1 MSNDRG
7 LKIGR
12 RVGLSV
18 IPLLFLVS
26 TMLVLLRVVGVEIGG
41 VFGLLLVVEG
51 VVVGIL
57 IAFEKVELWVG
68 ILEVLE
74 VVLQFVILGIIASD
88 VELALTGVI
97 LEVIL
102 VAGSY
107 ALVKVIKIDPQ
118 FLTFMCVAF
127 VLWLVLSV
135 VVEKDLM
142 DSFVVTMLIDIV
154 FNNVYQ
160 YYVGCNEIY
169 YLHKPEESG
178 SNKEFNKE
186 YFDLYF
192 NRSNIFYRVGYY
204 LACISTVIYI
214 KGLPGLGDLIDSFFS
229 QYKDT
234 PELVQLILRGI
245 PDFVC
250 TYLIFICLVLM
261 VIFLAYHFILIP
273 KTIRKHF
280 RNMEKLLEKKKD
292 NFGPYT
298 NSEEKIILE

>member
-1 MSNDRG
+1 MSSDRG

-12 RVGLSV
+12 IVGLSV

-26 TMLVLLRVVGVEIGG
+26 TMLVLLRVVGVEIGR

-57 IAFEKVELWVG
+57 IAFEKVELRVG

-74 VVLQFVILGIIASD
+74 VVLQIMILGIIAKD
-88 VELALTGVI
+88 VKLVLTGVI
-97 LEVIL
+97 LEVFL

-107 ALVKVIKIDPQ
+107 VLVKVIKIDPQ

-127 VLWLVLSV
+127 VLWLVLSI

-169 YLHKPEESG
+169 YLHKSEESG
-178 SNKEFNKE
+178 FNKE

>member
-1 MSNDRG
+1 MSSDRG

-12 RVGLSV
+12 IIGLSV

-26 TMLVLLRVVGVEIGG
+26 TMLVLLRVVGVEIGR

-68 ILEVLE
+68 ILEVFE
-74 VVLQFVILGIIASD
+74 VVLPVVILGIIAKD
-88 VELALTGVI
+88 VKLALTGVI
-97 LEVIL
+97 LEVFL
-102 VAGSY
+102 AAGSY
-107 ALVKVIKIDPQ
+107 ALVKIIKIYPQ
-118 FLTFMCVAF
+118 IITFICITF
-127 VLWLVLSV
+127 VLWFVLSV
-135 VVEKDLM
+135 FVEKDLM

-154 FNNVYQ
+154 FNNIYQ
-160 YYVGCNEIY
+160 YYIGCNEIY
-169 YLHKPEESG
+169 YLHKLGESG
-178 SNKEFNKE
+178 FNKE

-192 NRSNIFYRVGYY
+192 NRINIFYRVGYY

-229 QYKDT
+229 QYEVT
-234 PELVQLILRGI
+234 PELVQLNLRGI
-245 PDFVC
+245 LDFVC
-250 TYLIFICLVLM
+250 TYLIFVCLVLM
-261 VIFLAYHFILIP
+261 VILLAYYFILIP

-280 RNMEKLLEKKKD
+280 RSMEKLLEKKKD

-298 NSEEKIILE
+298 DSEKEIILE

>member
-12 RVGLSV
+12 RVGLLV
-18 IPLLFLVS
+18 IPVLS
-26 TMLVLLRVVGVEIGG
+26 AILVLLRVVGVEIGG

-68 ILEVLE
+68 ISEVFE
-74 VVLQFVILGIIASD
+74 VVLQIVVLGIRVKD
-88 VELALTGVI
+88 VKLILTGVI
-97 LEVIL
+97 LEVVL

-107 ALVKVIKIDPQ
+107 ALVKVIKKYPQ
-118 FLTFMCVAF
+118 IRIFICIAF
-127 VLWLVLSV
+127 VLWFVLSV

-154 FNNVYQ
+154 FNNIYQ

-169 YLHKPEESG
+169 YLRKLKESG
-178 SNKEFNKE
+178 FNKE

-229 QYKDT
+229 QYKVT

-245 PDFVC
+245 PDFLC
-250 TYLIFICLVLM
+250 TCLIFVCLVLM
-261 VIFLAYHFILIP
+261 VILLAYHFILIP

-280 RNMEKLLEKKKD
+280 RNMEMLLEKKKD
-292 NFGPYT
+292 NFDPYT
-298 NSEEKIILE
+298 DSEKEIILE

>member
-1 MSNDRG
+1 MSSDRR

-12 RVGLSV
+12 RVGLV
-18 IPLLFLVS
+18 ILLLS
-26 TMLVLLRVVGVEIGG
+26 AILVLLRVVGVEIGG

-57 IAFEKVELWVG
+57 IAFEKVELRVG
-68 ILEVLE
+68 MLEVLE
-74 VVLQFVILGIIASD
+74 VVLQIVVLGIIAKD
-88 VELALTGVI
+88 VKLALTGVI
-97 LEVIL
+97 LEVLL

-107 ALVKVIKIDPQ
+107 VLVKVIKIDPQ

-142 DSFVVTMLIDIV
+142 DSFVVTILIDIV

-169 YLHKPEESG
+169 YLHKSEERG
-178 SNKEFNKE
+178 FNKEFNKE

-214 KGLPGLGDLIDSFFS
+214 KGLSGLGDLIDSFFS

-234 PELVQLILRGI
+234 PESVQLILRGI

-250 TYLIFICLVLM
+250 TYLIFVCLVLM

-292 NFGPYT
+292 NFDPYT
-298 NSEEKIILE
+298 YSEKEIILE